1 MRSMMWRI
9 PRGLLFVAAFV
20 FAFLMC
26 SDAVSAA
33 DCPGGVCNITQ
44 ASYTARQTYAGPVQ
58 VASCGASCS
67 TSGKVRGVVRG
78 FHLLPRRCR

>member
-1 MRSMMWRI
+1 MRSLMMC
-9 PRGLLFVAAFV
+9 VALAL
-20 FAFLMC
+20 AFLMW
-26 SDAVSAA
+26 SNKANAA

-58 VASCGASCS
+58 VASCGAACS

-78 FHLLPRRCR
+78 FHLLPRRCC